1 MEKDS
6 RSGHF
11 LLSSHGLLPQE
22 EMLEIGKKRKKLIIG
37 IPREDPKQENRL
49 ALTPEAVELL
59 VGNGHDVLIEKD
71 AGKNASYTDTD
82 FSENGG
88 FIVDTSEKV
97 FSADVILKVAPL
109 TLKEISLLKGQKL
122 VFSTLEISR
131 QSKKIISALVQKKVT
146 AIAFENIMDRHGNY
160 PVVRS
165 MNEIAGITSVLIAA
179 EYLSN
184 VRGGKGV
191 MLGGITGITPAEVV
205 ILGAGT
211 AAEYAIRAAIG
222 LGATVKIFDQSVHQL
237 GEIQNL
243 IGQRLQTSVFHPH
256 VLEKNLKSADVVI
269 GALSLPGEQS
279 AHYYIT
285 EEMVKVMKKGSVIVD
300 ISIDQGGCVETS
312 ETRTH
317 KDPVFEKHGVIHYS
331 VSNIPSRVAR
341 TASIALSNVFVPIL
355 LKLGEAG
362 GIQAHLKEN
371 KGLRKGV
378 YLYNGILTNSVIG
391 NKFGILSKDI
401 DLLLAAF

>member
-71 AGKNASYTDTD
+71 AGKNASYSDTD

-97 FSADVILKVAPL
+97 YSADVILKVAPL

-131 QSKKIISALVQKKVT
+131 QSKKIINALVQKKVT

-243 IGQRLQTSVFHPH
+243 IGQRLQTSVFHPK
-256 VLEKNLKSADVVI
+256 VLEKNLRSADVVI

-312 ETRTH
+312 ESRTH
-317 KDPVFEKHGVIHYS
+317 KDPVFEKHDVIHYS

-355 LKLGEAG
+355 LKLGESG
-362 GIQAHLKEN
+362 GIQTHLKEN